1 MATMRVMVL
10 RPTKAAAWVH
20 QWEDAV
26 QGVTGQV
33 MDPLPLLPGSTA
45 PTPSLPWSWC
55 TDWIPWR
62 WTPTGSSTSSVCTA
76 TWSGWVLPASA
87 LLRPMKFFEKT
98 SMRWRSVQFSIFSSV
113 MSNRSSSWRV
123 SQELRWWK
131 WETAT
136 LWTAPSLTWTTPS
149 SLRKEWT
156 SGELFF
162 FSPPD
167 SKTRSMS
174 AILNLGCRLLLQC
187 VQAASNRT
195 RPMLWTRRR
204 HKQFQRLPRFQ
215 EQPVHLPRAGSK
227 EPHSASEQRAALLQC
242 PARCHSR
249 DFLSGPCT
257 EKSGMNS
264 CFYMGG
270 RWSLKSS
277 FALQFLTNVVSFT
290 DLWGDWCQVPH
301 QC

>member
-20 QWEDAV
+20 QWEDVV

-76 TWSGWVLPASA
+76 TWSGWVLPAST

-98 SMRWRSVQFSIFSSV
+98 RIRRRSVQFSIFSSV
-113 MSNRSSSWRV
+113 MSHRSSSWRV

-156 SGELFF
+156 SGEGF
-162 FSPPD
+162 FS
-167 SKTRSMS
+167 
-174 AILNLGCRLLLQC
+174 LLQT
-187 VQAASNRT
+187 QK
-195 RPMLWTRRR
+195 
-204 HKQFQRLPRFQ
+204 HD
-215 EQPVHLPRAGSK
+215 
-227 EPHSASEQRAALLQC
+227 QC
-242 PARCHSR
+242 R
-249 DFLSGPCT
+249 
-257 EKSGMNS
+257 
-264 CFYMGG
+264 
-270 RWSLKSS
+270 S
-277 FALQFLTNVVSFT
+277 F
-290 DLWGDWCQVPH
+290 
-301 QC
+301 